1 MKRLWMCGA
10 AAAMAVSMAGVQAQ
24 TTGSQS
30 QPPTQTT
37 TSQTQSQDPAKQTAT
52 LRGCVYNE
60 KDVPGRSPNVAE
72 RAGVM
77 EDYIFV
83 PQKDDASTAGT
94 SGTTGSSS
102 AATSGAP
109 PSGTATAGTTGVT
122 TTTHKA
128 FKLEKAADEQLRAM
142 VGKMVEVTGVID
154 AEAGDAART
163 TASTGSST
171 VDRAAGIDQM
181 NLPEFEVAS
190 IKEVT
195 GTCPATPDIKK

>member
-1 MKRLWMCGA
+1 MSKPNISKGDHEMKRLWMCGA

-83 PQKDDASTAGT
+83 PQKDAATADTAATSATAGT
-94 SGTTGSSS
+94 SGS
-102 AATSGAP
+102 AT
-109 PSGTATAGTTGVT
+109 SGTATAGTTGVT
-122 TTTHKA
+122 STTHKA

-163 TASTGSST
+163 TASTG
-171 VDRAAGIDQM
+171 
-181 NLPEFEVAS
+181 
-190 IKEVT
+190 
-195 GTCPATPDIKK
+195 

>member
-83 PQKDDASTAGT
+83 PQKNAATADTAATSATAGT
-94 SGTTGSSS
+94 SGS
-102 AATSGAP
+102 AASG
-109 PSGTATAGTTGVT
+109 SATAGTSGVT
-122 TTTHKA
+122 STTHKA

-171 VDRAAGIDQM
+171 VDKAAGIDQM

>member
-1 MKRLWMCGA
+1 MNRLWMSGA
-10 AAAMAVSMAGVQAQ
+10 AAVMAVSIAGVQAQ
-24 TTGSQS
+24 TTGSQTQS
-30 QPPTQTT
+30 QTQTT
-37 TSQTQSQDPAKQTAT
+37 PAQADQDPAKKNAT

-83 PQKDDASTAGT
+83 PQSASASASSATAGT
-94 SGTTGSSS
+94 SGTTG
-102 AATSGAP
+102 T
-109 PSGTATAGTTGVT
+109 SGTATAGTSGTAVVT
-122 TTTHKA
+122 STAHKA

-154 AEAGDAART
+154 AESGDAAR
-163 TASTGSST
+163 STGSGSST
-171 VDRAAGIDQM
+171 VDRTVGVDQV
-181 NLPEFEVAS
+181 NLPEFEVTS

>member
-83 PQKDDASTAGT
+83 PQKDAATAATAATSATAGT
-94 SGTTGSSS
+94 SGS
-102 AATSGAP
+102 AT
-109 PSGTATAGTTGVT
+109 SGTATAGTSGVT
-122 TTTHKA
+122 STTHKA

-171 VDRAAGIDQM
+171 VDKAAGIDQM